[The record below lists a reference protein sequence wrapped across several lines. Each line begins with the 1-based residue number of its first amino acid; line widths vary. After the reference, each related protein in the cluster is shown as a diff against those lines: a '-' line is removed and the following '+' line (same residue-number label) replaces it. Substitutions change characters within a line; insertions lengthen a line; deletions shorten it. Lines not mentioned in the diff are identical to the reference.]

1 METTYDAQR
10 TALDIKA
17 QTLVANGIRNTH
29 SAPAGT
35 LCLSKSVS
43 QSVSQTDRD
52 TGMAQHF
59 IDFLNLTQRRAGGS
73 VLRTALIEWAL
84 YLSAPIELSV

>member
-43 QSVSQTDRD
+43 QSVSQTEAAE
-52 TGMAQHF
+52 MAQHF

-73 VLRTALIEWAL
+73 VLRTALSGWAL